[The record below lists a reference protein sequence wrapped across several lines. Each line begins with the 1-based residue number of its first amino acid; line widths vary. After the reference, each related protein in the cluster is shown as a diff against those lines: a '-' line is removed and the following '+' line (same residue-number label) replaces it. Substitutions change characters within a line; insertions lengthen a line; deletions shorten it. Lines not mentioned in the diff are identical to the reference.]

1 MANTQR
7 NAAAVDSSTATC
19 GVAALVVR
27 WAMAGASPRL
37 LSENNMREEV
47 YSAEFRQLVTA
58 ISTTMSTISLAFG
71 TPIRLSTVW

>member
-1 MANTQR
+1 M
-7 NAAAVDSSTATC
+7 
-19 GVAALVVR
+19 VVR

-37 LSENNMREEV
+37 LSENSMRDEV

-71 TPIRLSTVW
+71 TPMRLSTVW

>member
-1 MANTQR
+1 
-7 NAAAVDSSTATC
+7 
-19 GVAALVVR
+19 
-27 WAMAGASPRL
+27 MAGASPRL
-37 LSENNMREEV
+37 LSENSMRDEV

>member
-7 NAAAVDSSTATC
+7 NAAAVDSNTATY